1 MQLTLAFSRC
11 IIQKDTPMSLTD
23 SPMTTDL
30 FGRPTGV
37 SILCIV
43 SAIFLRDR
51 ADWRKWISESGDREP
66 LRSGAKFRTDS
77 ENWHV
82 YTTQDKDVQKLCA
95 YGLRYTRFTA
105 TPTNCAAYL

>member
-1 MQLTLAFSRC
+1 
-11 IIQKDTPMSLTD
+11 
-23 SPMTTDL
+23 MTTDL

-77 ENWHV
+77 EN
-82 YTTQDKDVQKLCA
+82 
-95 YGLRYTRFTA
+95 
-105 TPTNCAAYL
+105 